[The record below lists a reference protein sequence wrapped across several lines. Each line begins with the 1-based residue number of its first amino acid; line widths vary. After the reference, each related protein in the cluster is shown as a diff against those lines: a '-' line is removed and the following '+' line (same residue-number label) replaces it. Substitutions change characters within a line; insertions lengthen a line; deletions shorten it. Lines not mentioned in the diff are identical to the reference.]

1 MKITKIDVK
10 SPAEK
15 AGFQIGDTIK
25 AINGHNIEDVLD
37 YKFYTY
43 EKKLDVTVINESGEE
58 RTLKLRKREGEDI
71 GLEFETYLMDKT
83 RSCSNHCIF
92 CFIDQLP
99 KGMRKTM
106 YVKDDDMRL
115 SFLLGNYI
123 TLTNLSE
130 HDIDRICEM
139 RISPINVS
147 VHATD
152 PAVREKMLRNKNAG
166 KCMEIMRKFSE
177 ARISMQ
183 CQIVVCPGVND
194 GQVLRNTLDDLASL
208 FPAVSSISIVPVGI
222 TRHRTGLYPLEPVTK
237 DIARDIIS
245 IVDEFAERCMDKWY
259 TRLAFCSDEM
269 YLRAELELPDYDY
282 YEEFAQLENGVG
294 LMALFEH
301 EMNEELEKYDKLKAP
316 EKFSIATGVSAAPF
330 MQKMLDF
337 ALDKC
342 DNNIDKS
349 QYKVYDIKNR
359 FFGETV
365 DVAGLVVGSDIIE
378 QLQGK
383 DLGKRLYIPSVMLRH
398 GGDMFLDDVTLI
410 DLSEKLGVETVPIEI
425 DGAEFIRT
433 IFR

>member
-1 MKITKIDVK
+1 MKITKIDAK
-10 SPAEK
+10 SPAER
-15 AGFQIGDTIK
+15 AGFQLGDTIK
-25 AINGHNIEDVLD
+25 SINGHNIEDVLD

-43 EKKLDVTVINESGEE
+43 EKKLDVTVEDECGGE
-58 RTLKLRKREGEDI
+58 RVLKLHKHEGEDI
-71 GLEFETYLMDKT
+71 GLEFESYLMDKT

-99 KGMRKTM
+99 KGMRKSM

-152 PAVREKMLRNKNAG
+152 PIVREKMLRNKNAG
-166 KCMEIMRKFSE
+166 KCLEIMRRFSE

-183 CQIVVCPGVND
+183 CQIVACPGVND
-194 GQVLRNTLDDLASL
+194 GKVLEKTLDDLAEL
-208 FPAVSSISIVPVGI
+208 FPAVSSVSIVPVGV
-222 TRHRTGLYPLEPVTK
+222 TGHRKGLYPLEPVSVE
-237 DIARDIIS
+237 DARNIIS
-245 IVDEFAERCMDKWY
+245 VVDRFAEKCMDKWY

-269 YLRAELELPDYDY
+269 YLRANLPIPDYDY

-301 EMNEELEKYDKLKAP
+301 ELKEELEKNEKMKIP

-330 MQKMLDF
+330 MKKMLDF
-337 ALDKC
+337 ALNKC
-342 DNNIDKS
+342 DNYIDKS
-349 QYKVYDIKNR
+349 QYKVHAIKNR
-359 FFGETV
+359 FFGETI
-365 DVAGLVVGSDIIE
+365 DVAGLVVGRDIIE
-378 QLQGK
+378 QLRGEE
-383 DLGKRLYIPSVMLRH
+383 LGERLYVPTVMLRYS
-398 GGDMFLDDVTLI
+398 GDMFLDDVTLH
-410 DLSEKLGVETVPIEI
+410 DLEEALKVKVVPLDI
-425 DGAEFIRT
+425 DGAGFVRT
-433 IFR
+433 IFY